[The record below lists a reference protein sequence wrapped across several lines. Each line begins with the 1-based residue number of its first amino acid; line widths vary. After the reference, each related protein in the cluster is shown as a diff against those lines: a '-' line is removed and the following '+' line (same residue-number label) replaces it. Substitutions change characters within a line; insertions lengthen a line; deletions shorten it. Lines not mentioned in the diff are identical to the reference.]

1 MIILQKS
8 LKNTANLKVINAD
21 MFLTYFSIM
30 DHGRYKGRKY
40 DIDDHTTSKIIEE
53 FW

>member
-8 LKNTANLKVINAD
+8 LKNTANFLVIMAD

-30 DHGRYKGRKY
+30 DHGRYKGSKY
-40 DIDDHTTSKIIEE
+40 DIDDHTSKIIEE